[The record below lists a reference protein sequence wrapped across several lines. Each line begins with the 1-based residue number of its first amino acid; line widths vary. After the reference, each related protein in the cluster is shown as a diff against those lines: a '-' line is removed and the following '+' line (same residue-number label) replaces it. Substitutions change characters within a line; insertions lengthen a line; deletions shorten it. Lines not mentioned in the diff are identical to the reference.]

1 MRTSLAFVA
10 APLAGFAAAEVFMQ
24 PSASARGDLAI
35 FFGVT
40 AVVVA
45 LAAWWFAR
53 WTRRVSRLGRAVLA
67 LAVASV
73 FGVGAAV
80 TAASGLM
87 FIEAHDLHLLW
98 IVLGFALLLGV
109 AFAAAVAQPLIGD
122 LERIAE
128 TARKVG
134 HGELEA
140 RTGVSR
146 PDEVGVVAGALDEM
160 STQLAA
166 VEAER
171 LREHQARQAF
181 LTAIGHDLR
190 TPLSALRAAVEA
202 LEDGIVDDADRY
214 LRSMRED
221 VKALSVLVDDL
232 FLLAKI
238 EAGHFQLE
246 PVPVDLSDLA
256 DEALESLRPVAARR
270 HVELVLDT
278 PGHVQALGGA
288 ETLSRVIRNLVENAI
303 RHSPPE
309 GKVLVRVGWNGSAL
323 VQVIDEGPGFRP
335 DFVARAFDSFSRDDD
350 ARVRSRG
357 GAGLGLAIARG
368 FVQAHGGSIWADPG
382 PGGRVSFRVPSP
394 SPARLS
400 APSTPSE
407 RSPIGSTLDRGR

>member
-1 MRTSLAFVA
+1 MKTSLAFVA
-10 APLAGFAAAEVFMQ
+10 APVVGLAAAEAFMQ
-24 PSASARGDLAI
+24 PTASARTELAV

-40 AVVVA
+40 AAVVA
-45 LAAWWFAR
+45 VAAWWFVR
-53 WTRRVSRLGRAVLA
+53 WARRVSRLGRAVFA

-73 FGVGAAV
+73 IGVGAAV

-87 FIEAHDLHLLW
+87 FIEAHDLYLLW
-98 IVLGFALLLGV
+98 IVLGFALVLGV
-109 AFAAAVAQPLIGD
+109 AFAAAVAQPLTGD

-128 TARKVG
+128 TARQVG
-134 HGELEA
+134 RGELDA

-160 STQLAA
+160 SAQLAA
-166 VEAER
+166 IEAER

-190 TPLSALRAAVEA
+190 TPLSALRAALEA
-202 LEDGIVDDADRY
+202 LEDGVVDDTDRY

-221 VKALSVLVDDL
+221 VKALTVLVDDL

-238 EAGHFQLE
+238 EGGHFQLD

-256 DEALESLRPVAARR
+256 DEALESLRPVAARH
-270 HVELVLDT
+270 HVELILDT

-303 RHSPPE
+303 RHSPPQ
-309 GKVLVRVGWNGSAL
+309 GTVMVRVEWNGSAL
-323 VQVIDEGPGFRP
+323 VRVIDEGPGFRP
-335 DFVARAFDSFSRDDD
+335 DFLARAFDSFSRDDD
-350 ARVRSRG
+350 ARTRSSG

-368 FVQAHGGSIWADPG
+368 FVHANGGSIWADPG

-394 SPARLS
+394 SPVRSTSHAR
-400 APSTPSE
+400 
-407 RSPIGSTLDRGR
+407 